1 MEIDAEYRSIVACTA
16 CGKKLRVP
24 DNRGCLEIKCP
35 SCGYIEELEEEEI
48 HLKGGKKLTQ
58 DKIRKIIENR
68 VKKLKGY
75 VPRVGVFGV
84 TGVGKS
90 SLCNALFGAD
100 VAKISDVAACT
111 RAPQEIHLSSE
122 GASSGI
128 ILIDVPGVGE
138 RTDRDV
144 EYFELY
150 RKLAP
155 TLDLIIWVIK
165 ADDRAYS
172 ISETAYKEIL
182 KPNLEKCPVL
192 FVINQVDKLPPL
204 RDWNEGK
211 GKPGDKQEESIKKKI
226 LEIRDAFGTSE
237 FNIVPVSVEEKYN
250 LPEIVSRVVDIL
262 PDEKKYSFAREAKEE
277 LRSEEVTSKAEQGVW
292 DSIKKWCGEIWEEH
306 KDTIID
312 GIKTVAISLVS
323 RIFKRK

>member
-1 MEIDAEYRSIVACTA
+1 MIKDAEYMSVIACTA

-24 DNRGCLEIKCP
+24 DNRGCIEIKCP
-35 SCGYIEELEEEEI
+35 HCGHLDELEEEEI
-48 HLKGGKKLTQ
+48 HLKGGKKLSQ
-58 DKIRKIIENR
+58 DKIRKIIEKR

-90 SLCNALFGAD
+90 SLCNALFG
-100 VAKISDVAACT
+100 SDVAEISDISACT
-111 RAPQEIHLSSE
+111 RAPQEIYLSSE
-122 GASSGI
+122 DDSSGI

-138 RTDRDV
+138 TTERDA

-150 RKLAP
+150 RNLAP

-172 ISETAYKEIL
+172 ISQKAYKEIL
-182 KPNLEKCPVL
+182 KPNIEKCPVL

-204 RDWNEGK
+204 RDWDEVE
-211 GKPGDKQEESIKKKI
+211 GKPGDEKQESIKKKI
-226 LEIRDAFGTSE
+226 IEIRDTFGTSE
-237 FNIVPVSVEEKYN
+237 FNVVPASVEEKYN
-250 LPEIVSRVVDIL
+250 LPEIISRVVDIL

-277 LRSEEVTSKAEQGVW
+277 LRSEEVNLKAEQGVW
-292 DSIKKWCGEIWEEH
+292 DSVKKWCGEIWEEH
-306 KDTIID
+306 QEAILE
-312 GIKTVAISLVS
+312 GVKTVALSLISRV
-323 RIFKRK
+323 FKR